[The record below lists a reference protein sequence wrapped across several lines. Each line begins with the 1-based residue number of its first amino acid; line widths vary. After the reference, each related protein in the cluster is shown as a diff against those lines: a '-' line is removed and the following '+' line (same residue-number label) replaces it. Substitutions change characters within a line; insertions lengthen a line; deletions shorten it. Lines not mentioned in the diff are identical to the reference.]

1 MFFKK
6 YTKTAVSVDF
16 ILKIVI
22 ITKTYWFI
30 NLNFIKIKV
39 CCWSNCKSKF
49 SEYILKR
56 IENDKTK
63 LELENLVIEKIS
75 CMWKC
80 EDWPNISINWNI
92 FSKQNPIKASQL
104 VLKKLKNENTKY
116 KN

>member
-1 MFFKK
+1 M
-6 YTKTAVSVDF
+6 
-16 ILKIVI
+16 
-22 ITKTYWFI
+22 
-30 NLNFIKIKV
+30 KIKV
-39 CCWSNCKSKF
+39 CCWSTCKSRF

-56 IENDKTK
+56 LENDKTK

-92 FSKQNPIKASQL
+92 FSKQNPIKTSQL
-104 VLKKLKNENTKY
+104 VLKKLKNENTKH